1 MNELIIDKPMGID
14 VLDESLY
21 SYSDSDLSLLFLEQ
35 SQNILKER
43 VLEMIKKSPAFVK
56 FLESLKMVEV
66 FDVNM
71 SKTAKE
77 MYESG
82 KWTLKYSKTK
92 DGLIPTLSDE
102 SGKFV
107 EQVTLNPKDIAP
119 NLSDAL
125 TNLSLQQQLGQL
137 MEQMKTL
144 NNSIERIEIG
154 QRDDRLGLY
163 YSARQQYIEAI
174 SMSNETLQSH
184 ALLNTVNTANNAN
197 HQLMQSMRSEIEQIV
212 RNKKLKKNERD
223 KLSTNVRNTLR
234 YINETTELCV
244 ISYVA
249 LGENKSMLASLKSY
263 QCFIKQTFLN
273 EREDKLKTYQ
283 KLHQNWNGTDN
294 EWLQIPEQIVD
305 RIDKQILVHTGSPV
319 LLEG

>member
-1 MNELIIDKPMGID
+1 MNELVIGKPMEID

-21 SYSDSDLSLLFLEQ
+21 SYSDSDLSLVFLEK
-35 SQNILKER
+35 SQNILKEKI
-43 VLEMIKKSPAFVK
+43 LNLIKKSPAFNN
-56 FLESLKMVEV
+56 FLESIKITEV

-71 SKTAKE
+71 SKNAKE

-82 KWTLKYSKTK
+82 EWTLKYSKTK
-92 DGLIPTLSDE
+92 DGLLPTLSDA
-102 SGKFV
+102 SGKFK
-107 EQVTLNPKDIAP
+107 EQVTLDPRDVTP

-137 MEQMKTL
+137 MEQMQTL
-144 NNSIERIEIG
+144 NNSIERLEIG

-174 SMSNETLQSH
+174 SMSDKSLQSY
-184 ALLNTVNTANNAN
+184 ALLNAVNTANNAN

-212 RNKKLKKNERD
+212 CNKKLKKNDRD
-223 KLSTNVRNTLR
+223 KLSANVRNTLR

-249 LGENKSMLASLKSY
+249 LGENKPMLASLKSY

-273 EREDKLKTYQ
+273 ERENQLKTYE
-283 KLHQNWNGTDN
+283 KLHQNWNGADN
-294 EWLQIPEQIVD
+294 EWLQIPKKIVD
-305 RIDKQILVHTGSPV
+305 GIDRQILVHSRSPV
-319 LLEG
+319 LIEG